1 MLIFQVL
8 RGESAMKILLVGVAL
23 ALGGTAAVAEAPPE
37 EAPQVAVEA
46 LKQLSAEIQEI
57 LVRENVHSMFDRAAR
72 LQELGLSY
80 QPDLVAPVALDPAWT
95 LCQRQQ
101 FAGLKLFD
109 AVYAIA
115 FQKRQET
122 ADAMKAL
129 EEVITLLDLRSHA
142 DFSGRSYA
150 VLKKAA
156 EDPGAIDVRNLLDEL
171 ANSLVDEIPAT
182 MSSPVT
188 AHFLMDSLYGFS
200 IESAHVMGFFQRNDT
215 TGKLRARL
223 YEEPARPGREPWMKM
238 VLRAFA
244 AFERQAAALG
254 LGCDAPAKLEVV
266 RSIAQV
272 VEDEQAGRIPPE
284 TGVAVWNEIGE
295 QIAAMRR
302 SILRA
307 GD

>member
-1 MLIFQVL
+1 
-8 RGESAMKILLVGVAL
+8 MKCLLAGIAL
-23 ALGGTAAVAEAPPE
+23 AWGGIAAVAEEPGAPE
-37 EAPQVAVEA
+37 DAPQVAVEA
-46 LKQLSAEIQEI
+46 LRQLSAEVQEI
-57 LVRENVHSMFDRAAR
+57 LARENVQSMFDRTAR
-72 LQELGLSY
+72 LKDLGLSY
-80 QPDLVAPVALDPAWT
+80 QPDLLAPGRPDPLWSR
-95 LCQRQQ
+95 CQLQQ

-122 ADAMKAL
+122 ADAMQCLDEIVTA
-129 EEVITLLDLRSHA
+129 LDLRSHA

-150 VLKKAA
+150 ILKKAA
-156 EDPGAIDVRNLLDEL
+156 EDPGAIDVRQTLNEL
-171 ANSLVDEIPAT
+171 ADSLVAEIPVAL
-182 MSSPVT
+182 SSPVT

-200 IESAHVMGFFQRNDT
+200 IESAHVMGYFQRHDA
-215 TGKLRARL
+215 TGKLRAQL
-223 YEEPARPGREPWMKM
+223 YDEPARPGREPWMKM

-254 LGCDAPAKLEVV
+254 IDCDAPGKLDVV

-272 VEDEQAGRIPPE
+272 VEDEQAGRIPE
-284 TGVAVWNEIGE
+284 ENRAAIWDEIGE

-307 GD
+307 GAGN

>member
-1 MLIFQVL
+1 
-8 RGESAMKILLVGVAL
+8 MKMLLVGVAL
-23 ALGGTAAVAEAPPE
+23 ALGGTAAVAEAPPAPSE
-37 EAPQVAVEA
+37 AAPQAAVEA
-46 LKQLSAEIQEI
+46 LKQLSAEVQEI
-57 LVRENVHSMFDRAAR
+57 LVRENVHSMFDRTAR

-80 QPDLVAPVALDPAWT
+80 QPDLVAPAAIDPAWT
-95 LCQRQQ
+95 RCQQQQ
-101 FAGLKLFD
+101 FAGIKLFD

-122 ADAMKAL
+122 ADAMRAL
-129 EEVITLLDLRSHA
+129 EEIITGLDLRSHA

-150 VLKKAA
+150 TLQKAA
-156 EDPGAIDVRNLLDEL
+156 EDPGAIDVQALLDEL
-171 ANSLVDEIPAT
+171 ANNLADEIPVT

-200 IESAHVMGFFQRNDT
+200 IESAHVMGYFQRNDA
-215 TGKLRARL
+215 TGKLRAQL
-223 YEEPARPGREPWMKM
+223 YEEPSQPGREPWMKM

-254 LGCDAPAKLEVV
+254 LECDAPGKLDVV

-284 TGVAVWNEIGE
+284 TGAAIWNEIGE

-307 GD
+307 GAGN